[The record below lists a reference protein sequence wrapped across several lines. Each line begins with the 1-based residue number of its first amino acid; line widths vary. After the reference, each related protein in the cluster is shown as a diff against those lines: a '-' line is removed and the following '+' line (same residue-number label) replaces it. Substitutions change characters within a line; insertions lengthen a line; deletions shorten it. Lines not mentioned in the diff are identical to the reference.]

1 MQRVVSVVKERAGV
15 ETPPFRIGACINR
28 HATSS
33 IVHAKD
39 KTVGQLDEQSR
50 AKTSED
56 RLTAFSRGRR
66 ALVGSMA
73 ALGAG
78 LAGSVIVP
86 TDMMALSSGQPRSN
100 PELAEV
106 PCGRTTV
113 TASDAATVAETTAG
127 KIRGFKRNGVYVFK
141 GVPYGASTA
150 GEGRFMPPDRPEP
163 WKGIRN
169 ALQYGRVCPTHD
181 SAHFDTDGKNLAN
194 ADEDAFVLHRG
205 SAATVP
211 GEDCLRLN
219 LWTPQINATRK
230 RPVMVY
236 MHGGGFSGG
245 SGHDLLSYDG
255 ESLARNHDVVV
266 LTHNHRLIVYGYLN
280 LAGIGGEQF
289 ASSANVGMLDI
300 VAVLEWVR
308 DNITTFGGD
317 PGNVTIFGQS
327 GGGGK
332 VIALMAMPAAKGLFH
347 RAIVQSGPFLKALSP
362 DYSGRV
368 AELTMEELSLS
379 KSQLNELQRIPVDR
393 LSGAAVEAMKKM
405 PRPKPSLRDTF
416 GERDWGPTVDGRV
429 LPHHPFDPGAPTL
442 SADVPLITGTNLHEF
457 VNGLDHPDANA
468 MGVEELSRMVREAFG
483 DDGEAIIAAY
493 RLDYPKATPFGLY
506 AAIAASRMRVPAFA
520 QAARKADLGAAPAY
534 AYVYAWRTPVL
545 DNRPGPFHAS
555 EIAFTFDNA
564 EICDHYSAGSP
575 DAFALSKQI
584 STAWVNFARTGN
596 PNHSGLPHWP
606 AYTGDTRATMYFD
619 TSCEVRND
627 PEGKGLKLI
636 ARSRIG

>member
-1 MQRVVSVVKERAGV
+1 VRPLDQQSSAETRDER
-15 ETPPFRIGACINR
+15 F
-28 HATSS
+28 TS
-33 IVHAKD
+33 
-39 KTVGQLDEQSR
+39 
-50 AKTSED
+50 
-56 RLTAFSRGRR
+56 FSRGRR

-73 ALGAG
+73 AFGAG
-78 LAGSVIVP
+78 LAGSVILPANV
-86 TDMMALSSGQPRSN
+86 MALPSNGGHSN
-100 PELAEV
+100 PESAEV
-106 PCGRTTV
+106 PCGRSTV

-127 KIRGFKRNGVYVFK
+127 KIRGFKRNGVYIFK

-150 GEGRFMPPDRPEP
+150 GERRFMPPARPEP

-219 LWTPQINATRK
+219 LWTPQITVTRK

-266 LTHNHRLIVYGYLN
+266 ITHNHRLNVYGYLN
-280 LAGIGGEQF
+280 LAAIGGEDF

-300 VAVLEWVR
+300 VAVLEWVH
-308 DNITTFGGD
+308 DNITIFGGD

-347 RAIVQSGPFLKALSP
+347 RAIVQSGPFLRALSP

-368 AELTMEELSLS
+368 AELTMEELGLS
-379 KSQLNELQRIPVDR
+379 KSRVKELQTIPVDR

-405 PRPKPSLRDTF
+405 PRPQPSLRETF

-429 LPHHPFDPGAPTL
+429 LPHHPFDPGAPAL
-442 SADVPLITGTNLHEF
+442 SADVPLLTGTNLHEF
-457 VNGLDHPDANA
+457 VNGLDHPDANLMA
-468 MGVEELSRMVREAFG
+468 VEELNRRIREAFG

-506 AAIAASRMRVPAFA
+506 ATIAASRLRIPAFA

-545 DNRPGPFHAS
+545 DDRPGPFHAC

-564 EICDHYSAGSP
+564 GICDHYSAGSP
-575 DAFALSKQI
+575 QAFALSKQI

-596 PNHSGLPHWP
+596 PNHTGLPHWP
-606 AYTGDTRATMYFD
+606 AYTTSTRATMYFD
-619 TSCEVRND
+619 TACELRND
-627 PEGKGLKLI
+627 PEGKGLRLI
-636 ARSRIG
+636 TQSRMG